1 MASENGQWYW
11 NASADPFAAGQPAQW
26 VPYSEEDNNIIE
38 QSFKSQAPKVEVKNY
53 VIHFEQY
60 TQIHKTD
67 FNKQRP
73 VKREI
78 K

>member
-1 MASENGQWYW
+1 MDSGDGQWYW
-11 NASADPFAAGQPAQW
+11 NASADPFAKDQPAQW
-26 VPYSEEDNNIIE
+26 SPYSEQDNNIIE
-38 QSFKSQAPKVEVKNY
+38 QAFKSQASKVDLKNH
-53 VIHFEQY
+53 VIHFEQR

-73 VKREI
+73 VKREA

>member
-1 MASENGQWYW
+1 MDSGDGQWYW
-11 NASADPFAAGQPAQW
+11 NASADPFGKEPAQW
-26 VPYSEEDNNIIE
+26 TPYSETDNNIIE
-38 QSFKSQAPKVEVKNY
+38 QAFKSKASKVDVRNY
-53 VIHFEQY
+53 VIHFEQR

-73 VKREI
+73 VKRET